1 MSSPASTPSPTPTP
15 SSTRS
20 RNSSYSSFS
29 SLSLA
34 FSTLVTKRSPRLQ
47 AHDGP
52 IECCTADSGGFIL
65 QPKRDSGLLNGF
77 FEGEEVKAP
86 EKEDEKKI
94 KALSQRLARNGI
106 TTFKDDD
113 IAYVVRG
120 PYAQGDSGKA
130 YELFMLLEESEE
142 GIVQD
147 YDPNVKLLGAI
158 NREGVTCYLDALLFA
173 MFARLGSFEA
183 MLYKNFEDA
192 PRKRLATLLRLW
204 VNTLRAGKLITTDIT
219 KQIQLQLSSC
229 GWREAVE
236 LRQQD
241 ASEAFTFITSTL
253 ALPLLTLKM
262 DIFHTGKEDT
272 NDDHKFIN
280 ERLLELAIPEEPSD
294 GHVITLEECL
304 ELFFNNKIEVKR
316 YLDSLERRGT
326 LNSIRSHQSFD
337 STKAHASHIEIAE
350 LDTSLP
356 SSPIAPTHQRH
367 RAPSIIQEHYMDEK
381 SAILGRSPSIA
392 EESRGRNSRVRKEI
406 MMPAWQFF
414 SLIPW
419 YTNNVPSNDA
429 QVAAHFSSSRP
440 ILGICLKRYS
450 MLSNG
455 TAVKRKTHIDIPLE
469 IGLPHFIQ
477 DDRMAEDGP
486 AFGNFK
492 LSLQSIICHQGV
504 SVESGHYI
512 SLVRSPDP
520 LQNGEDRWMRF
531 DDLAKERVIYTN
543 VEQFLGVE
551 SPYLLFY
558 QVIPIEGDPGNIA
571 EGEIQVRSS
580 ENPPAY
586 SESTVS
592 RDSNIDSAV
601 SGLSV
606 GVPSLITAN
615 SDMQRPSFE
624 IHRPSLDT
632 SASDEDPRGRSSVDD
647 SVSSTYIDF
656 LPTPNLGPGQTTG
669 LSSLVASRRG
679 SKTTKSSSKSRPS
692 SRADDKRM
700 STSLSRLASAIS
712 RDKTSTPP
720 DVSNQAVVQVSKV
733 PEIPMAA
740 SIADEKALDKGT
752 LRKEAK
758 EKSRA
763 IRRDHQHL
771 VKGRHKDGKPDRECS
786 VM

>member
-1 MSSPASTPSPTPTP
+1 MSTIN
-15 SSTRS
+15 RFLS
-20 RNSSYSSFS
+20 RKDKNSHG
-29 SLSLA
+29 
-34 FSTLVTKRSPRLQ
+34 THK
-47 AHDGP
+47 DK
-52 IECCTADSGGFIL
+52 
-65 QPKRDSGLLNGF
+65 PKRYSGHLNGF
-77 FEGEEVKAP
+77 FEGEEVKPP
-86 EKEDEKKI
+86 EKEEEKKI
-94 KALSQRLARNGI
+94 KTLSQRLARNGI

-113 IAYVVRG
+113 IAYVLTG
-120 PYAQGDSGKA
+120 AYAQGDSGKA
-130 YELFMLLEESEE
+130 YELLSLLKESEE
-142 GIVQD
+142 GIIRD
-147 YDPNVKLLGAI
+147 YNPNVKLLGAI

-173 MFARLGSFEA
+173 MFARGSFEA

-204 VNTLRAGKLITTDIT
+204 VNILRAGKLITTDIT
-219 KQIQLQLSSC
+219 KQIQLQLSHC
-229 GWREAVE
+229 GWTEAAE
-236 LRQQD
+236 LCQQD

-253 ALPLLTLKM
+253 ALPLLTFRM

-280 ERLLELAIPEEPSD
+280 ERLLELAIPEEPLD

-304 ELFFNNKIEVKR
+304 EMFFNNKIEVKR

-337 STKAHASHIEIAE
+337 STKAHASHFEVAE
-350 LDTSLP
+350 LDNSPP
-356 SSPIAPTHQRH
+356 SSPKVLQPQVSAIPVSPIALTHQRH
-367 RAPSIIQEHYMDEK
+367 RAPSIIQEHYIDEK
-381 SAILGRSPSIA
+381 VGILARSPSIA
-392 EESRGRNSRVRKEI
+392 EEPRGRGGRLRKEV

-450 MLSNG
+450 MLPNG

-477 DDRMAEDGP
+477 DDRLAEDGP

-492 LSLQSIICHQGV
+492 LFLQTVVCHQGV

-520 LQNGEDRWMRF
+520 LKNGEDRWMRF
-531 DDLAKERVIYTN
+531 DDLAKERVTYTN

-558 QVIPIEGDPGNIA
+558 QVIPIEGDPANIA
-571 EGEIQVRSS
+571 DGETQVLSS

-586 SESTVS
+586 SESAIS
-592 RDSNIDSAV
+592 RDSNVDSAV
-601 SGLSV
+601 GGLSV
-606 GVPSLITAN
+606 TVPSHQ
-615 SDMQRPSFE
+615 SGSSEMQRPSFE
-624 IHRPSLDT
+624 IRRPSFDA
-632 SASDEDPRGRSSVDD
+632 SASDEDPRGRSSVERRQSVGFADD
-647 SVSSTYIDF
+647 SVSSANIDF
-656 LPTPNLGPGQTTG
+656 SPTPNLGLGQMNG
-669 LSSLVASRRG
+669 LNTLAASRRG
-679 SKTTKSSSKSRPS
+679 SKATKSSSKSRPS
-692 SRADDKRM
+692 SRVDDNRM
-700 STSLSRLASAIS
+700 STSLSRLANAMS
-712 RDKTSTPP
+712 RDKLNTPLGVP
-720 DVSNQAVVQVSKV
+720 TQAEDHVSKV
-733 PEIPMAA
+733 PGIPVAA
-740 SIADEKALDKGT
+740 STGDEEAHDKGT
-752 LRKEAK
+752 LKKEAK

-763 IRRDHQHL
+763 HRRDHQHL

-786 VM
+786 AM